1 MTRPAHPVAAL
12 AALLDALEA
21 ELLAAPTE
29 EVRDTLRLTGRARDA
44 ACDEVRS
51 LLNEAKAAT
60 EEGFA
65 RTMPHDMCD
74 EPIRL
79 DLGLYRH

>member
-44 ACDEVRS
+44 ACQEVRS
-51 LLNEAKAAT
+51 LMNEAQAAT
-60 EEGFA
+60 GEDSA
-65 RTMPHDMCD
+65 PTKPHDIRN
-74 EPIRL
+74 EPVRL
-79 DLGLYRH
+79 GLGLYRH